1 MAMGG
6 GASTKEAVPYINM
19 TPMIDILLVLLIIF
33 MVISPRSLIASN
45 REFLK
50 DRRRICQN
58 NRRIRWPCWLRSR
71 WTASRSS

>member
-6 GASTKEAVPYINM
+6 GASTKETVPYINM
-19 TPMIDILLVLLIIF
+19 TPMIDILLVLLII
-33 MVISPRSLIASN
+33 SSSALNLIASN